1 MTTAPIANRAL
12 SPISIGLD
20 VFTSTAKSFDLAFKK
35 TKINT
40 NAKALAK
47 GLADW
52 PIRMTFLQDP
62 SLKEYLTLTMMPNTK
77 FLK

>member
-52 PIRMTFLQDP
+52 PVRADRPTCHSRDVAINSSKKL
-62 SLKEYLTLTMMPNTK
+62 
-77 FLK
+77 